1 MLTVNSQRSTVN
13 TTGLTTMIKPYVR
26 KQLISRRDLL
36 YTLYGFASFATLVG
50 CGANAGS
57 GNKNTISNN
66 NNTIG
71 SNSGSNNSKPKLIRL
86 GFTSFGD
93 LTREKGV
100 IEKRLAPLGVDVS
113 WSKFISGPP
122 LLEALSVGSLDGGQV
137 GETPPIFAQAA
148 GNNLVY
154 LVNIPAGTGESY
166 GIIVPKDSSIKTVAD
181 LKGKK
186 VAYAR
191 GTALTYFLAKAL
203 EEVGLK
209 FNDVQ
214 GVNLTVADGQ
224 SAFLNKTVDA
234 YVAIDPTL
242 IKLQQEGT
250 IRVLR
255 DAQGIKTPGSFYLA
269 AREFASNNLEL
280 FKAILEEYYQVGE
293 WANQNR
299 RSAAEILAPKL
310 KVDVPTME
318 TMLSRRKYDMQPINE
333 QVLRDQQ
340 QVADLL
346 YQLKIVPK
354 QVDVREATLTS
365 EQYAAIIPNSIRNKA

>member
-1 MLTVNSQRSTVN
+1 
-13 TTGLTTMIKPYVR
+13 MIKPDVR
-26 KQLISRRDLL
+26 NRLISRRDLL
-36 YTLYGFASFATLVG
+36 YTLYGLTSFTALVG

-57 GNKNTISNN
+57 RDNQITSNKNTIA
-66 NNTIG
+66 
-71 SNSGSNNSKPKLIRL
+71 SNSKTKRIRL
-86 GFTSFGD
+86 GFTTFGD

-100 IEKRLAPLGVDVS
+100 IEKRLAPLGVGVS
-113 WSKFISGPP
+113 WTKFISGPP
-122 LLEALSVGSLDGGQV
+122 LLEALSVGSLDGGEV

-148 GNNLVY
+148 GNDLVY

-166 GIIVPKDSSIKTVAD
+166 GIIVLKDSPIKTVAD
-181 LKGKK
+181 LQGKK

-209 FNDVQ
+209 FSDVQ
-214 GVNLTVADGQ
+214 GVNLTVADGRA
-224 SAFLNKTVDA
+224 AFLNKSVDA

-242 IKLQQEGT
+242 INFQQQGA

-255 DAQGIKTPGSFYLA
+255 DARGIKTPGSFYLA
-269 AREFASNNLEL
+269 SRDFASNNVEL
-280 FKAILEEYYQVGE
+280 FKAILEEYYKVGE
-293 WANQNR
+293 WANENR
-299 RSAAEILAPKL
+299 QAAAEILAPKL
-310 KVDVPTME
+310 RVDVPTME
-318 TMLSRRKYDMQPINE
+318 IMLSRRKYDMQPINQE
-333 QVLRDQQ
+333 VLRDQQ

-365 EQYAAIIPNSIRNKA
+365 QQYAAIIPDSIKNKA

>member
-1 MLTVNSQRSTVN
+1 MTVNSQRSTVN
-13 TTGLTTMIKPYVR
+13 TTGLRAMIKPYVR
-26 KQLISRRDLL
+26 KRLISRRDLL

-66 NNTIG
+66 KNTIG
-71 SNSGSNNSKPKLIRL
+71 SNSGSNNGKPKLIRL

-100 IEKRLAPLGVDVS
+100 IEKRLAPLGVNVS

-269 AREFASNNLEL
+269 AREFASSNLEL

-299 RSAAEILAPKL
+299 QAAAQILAPKL

-354 QVDVREATLTS
+354 QVYVREATLTS
-365 EQYAAIIPNSIRNKA
+365 EQYAAIIPDSIRNKA

>member
-1 MLTVNSQRSTVN
+1 
-13 TTGLTTMIKPYVR
+13 MIKPYVR
-26 KQLISRRDLL
+26 KRLISRRDLL
-36 YTLYGFASFATLVG
+36 YVLYGFSSFATLVG

-57 GNKNTISNN
+57 GDKTTTSNN
-66 NNTIG
+66 NNAIG
-71 SNSGSNNSKPKLIRL
+71 SNSSNNKPKLIRL

-100 IEKRLAPLGVDVS
+100 IEKRLAPLRIGVS
-113 WSKFISGPP
+113 WTKFISGPP
-122 LLEALSVGSLDGGQV
+122 LLEALSVGSIDGGQV

-154 LVNIPAGTGESY
+154 LVNIPAGTGESS
-166 GIIVPKDSSIKTVAD
+166 GIIVLKDSPIKTLAD

-209 FNDVQ
+209 FNDIQ
-214 GVNLTVADGQ
+214 GVNLTIADGRA
-224 SAFLNKTVDA
+224 AFLNKTVDA
-234 YVAIDPTL
+234 YVANDPTL
-242 IKLQQEGT
+242 IKFQKEGT

-269 AREFASNNLEL
+269 ARDFASNNLDI

-299 RSAAEILAPKL
+299 RAAAEILAPNL
-310 KVDVPTME
+310 NIDVEMME
-318 TMLSRRKYDMQPINE
+318 TMLSRRKYDMQPIND

-346 YQLKIVPK
+346 YQLQIVPK
-354 QVDVREATLTS
+354 QVDVKQATLTS
-365 EQYAAIIPNSIRNKA
+365 GQYAAIIPESIKNKA

>member
-1 MLTVNSQRSTVN
+1 
-13 TTGLTTMIKPYVR
+13 MIKPYVR

>member
-1 MLTVNSQRSTVN
+1 
-13 TTGLTTMIKPYVR
+13 MIKPYVR
-26 KQLISRRDLL
+26 KRLISRRDLL

-66 NNTIG
+66 NNTIT

-166 GIIVPKDSSIKTVAD
+166 GIIVPKDSPIKKVAD

-224 SAFLNKTVDA
+224 AAFLNKTVDA

-299 RSAAEILAPKL
+299 QAAAQILAPKL
-310 KVDVPTME
+310 KVDVATME

-354 QVDVREATLTS
+354 QVDIREATLTS
-365 EQYAAIIPNSIRNKA
+365 QQYAAIIPDSIRNKA